1 MKILHVMH
9 DMDPAH
15 GGPPAVVARL
25 AAAQASLG
33 HDVRV
38 FCGGKASRAETTAK
52 SLEGIPFIDRVTFQ
66 TEHLQERLIEAYWPS
81 PWSKPL
87 RRAIEVSDFVH
98 LHGVWLLVVL
108 KGARACR
115 AVGKPYCVTPHSSLN
130 TWGMQQ
136 RWAKKQIALC
146 LGFRRALNGASFLH
160 MLNAD
165 ETEQAKGVGLTAATR
180 ELPNGV
186 FVQEIDPLPP
196 RGTFRSKVP
205 GLGEKPYVLFFSRL
219 HYKKGL
225 DILASAFADLAKRNG
240 EVHLVVAGPD
250 DGERAPTERALAQ
263 AGLSDRVHFVGPV
276 YGKGRYAAFVD
287 ADAFCLPSRMEGFSI
302 AILEALVCGTPV
314 VITRACN
321 FPQVQD
327 AGAGEVV
334 QGLDP
339 HDIAN
344 ALHRLLGDPERRRR
358 AGEAGSQLVRSNYA
372 WPVIAERSIDL
383 YREFTA
389 SSAT

>member
-205 GLGEKPYVLFFSRL
+205 G
-219 HYKKGL
+219 
-225 DILASAFADLAKRNG
+225 
-240 EVHLVVAGPD
+240 
-250 DGERAPTERALAQ
+250 
-263 AGLSDRVHFVGPV
+263 GLSDRVHFVGPV

-339 HDIAN
+339 HDIAD

-358 AGEAGSQLVRSNYA
+358 AGEAGSQLVRSNYT

>member
-1 MKILHVMH
+1 
-9 DMDPAH
+9 MDPAR

-38 FCGGKASRAETTAK
+38 FCGGEASRAETTAK
-52 SLEGIPFIDRVTFQ
+52 SLVGIPHIDRVGFL
-66 TEHLQERLIEAYWPS
+66 TEHIPERLIEAYWPS
-81 PWSKPL
+81 AWYRSLQK
-87 RRAIEVSDFVH
+87 AVGVSDFVH
-98 LHGVWLLVVL
+98 VHEVWPLVVL
-108 KGARACR
+108 KGAHACR
-115 AVGKPYCVTPHSSLN
+115 AAGKPYCVTPHSSLH

-136 RWAKKQIALC
+136 RWAKKRVALWM
-146 LGFRRALNGASFLH
+146 GFRSALNGARFLH

-165 ETEQAKGVGLTAATR
+165 ETAQAKGVGLTAPTR
-180 ELPNGV
+180 ELPNGI
-186 FVQEIDPLPP
+186 FVEEIDPLPP
-196 RGTFRSKVP
+196 RGTFRAKVP
-205 GLGEKPYVLFFSRL
+205 GLGEKPFVLFLSRL
-219 HYKKGL
+219 HFKKGL
-225 DILASAFADLAKRNG
+225 DILASAFADLAARSR

-250 DGERAPTERALAQ
+250 DGERAPTEQALRA

-276 YGKGRYAAFVD
+276 YGKGKYAAFVD
-287 ADAFCLPSRMEGFSI
+287 ADVFCLPSRMEGFSI
-302 AILEALVCGTPV
+302 AILEALICGTPV

-339 HDIAN
+339 HDIAD

-358 AGEAGSQLVRSNYA
+358 AGEAGSQLVRSNYT
-372 WPVIAERSIDL
+372 WPVIAQRSIDL
-383 YREFTA
+383 YREFT
-389 SSAT
+389 SPSAT